1 MASFSTD
8 SVLFLGMLWP
18 GSDFSKIHPLELLSV
33 LAGRDEG
40 SRANLQAHL
49 EYLFFPFAG

>member
-49 EYLFFPFAG
+49 EYLFFSFAG